1 MHPSLLPVL
10 SLAGLPLP
18 AGHPWNPQVHG
29 GGQGGAGAKCHPKGT
44 TGASHCLRLCRPGIP
59 SSHTLR
65 GNIHPHRMQEELDTR
80 LLPEAE
86 ESGRTYRESVHLQHS
101 VCAGIF
107 TPTRGAQGTL
117 LPSPTTPRSAII
129 ISRYQRGGWSAE
141 RLIELSNTRGK
152 QQQTCFSLALQ
163 PVSRCGGGRGGTHLQ
178 SPREHSPSSLP
189 RCLQGL
195 SYVKMEHPRA
205 VTAHGG
211 QGGQKVSCRELM

>member
-1 MHPSLLPVL
+1 MLKRICQGASLPAACAQFGRA
-10 SLAGLPLP
+10 SLACGTSLESTSPWRRTGRCWSQVPLQRDNW
-18 AGHPWNPQVHG
+18 G
-29 GGQGGAGAKCHPKGT
+29 K
-44 TGASHCLRLCRPGIP
+44 PGIP

-86 ESGRTYRESVHLQHS
+86 ESGHTYRESVHLQHS

-107 TPTRGAQGTL
+107 TPTRGAQGAL
-117 LPSPTTPRSAII
+117 LQSPTTPRSAVI

-152 QQQTCFSLALQ
+152 QQQACFSLALQ
-163 PVSRCGGGRGGTHLQ
+163 PVSRCGGDRGGTHLQ

-195 SYVKMEHPRA
+195 SCVKMEHPRA

-211 QGGQKVSCRELM
+211 QGGQKVSCAES